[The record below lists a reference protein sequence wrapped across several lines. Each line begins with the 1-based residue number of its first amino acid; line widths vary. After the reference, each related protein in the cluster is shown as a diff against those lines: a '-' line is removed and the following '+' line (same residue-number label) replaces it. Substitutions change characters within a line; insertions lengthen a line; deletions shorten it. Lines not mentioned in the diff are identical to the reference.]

1 MARPAAE
8 SRMLAGIAAAA
19 VALGVTQLLAVAFGP
34 QADAR
39 TAIGS
44 AIIDLTP
51 GPVKEWTIQTFGTA
65 DKLFLTIV
73 VLGVIALIAAV
84 TARWETR
91 RVPIGSAAIVVAGI
105 LGCAAVT
112 LGGTTTV
119 GSGSNFTLTSFETP
133 GSCMVTP

>member
-1 MARPAAE
+1 
-8 SRMLAGIAAAA
+8 MLAGIAAAA

-73 VLGVIALIAAV
+73 VLGVIAFACLMLYRFTKERTHSSFLHQLTWLLAASQLGATVLVAAGYVLIGALIV
-84 TARWETR
+84 LL
-91 RVPIGSAAIVVAGI
+91 AIFALVA
-105 LGCAAVT
+105 LG
-112 LGGTTTV
+112 L
-119 GSGSNFTLTSFETP
+119 LLLDHR
-133 GSCMVTP
+133 